1 MNFPEV
7 NHNVIIPHG
16 FHQTNPE
23 NGSAVRHKDTTM
35 AKNVSTEWV
44 VNAEPEAAYQQGP
57 YLWNSGPQ
65 NYLCF

>member
-35 AKNVSTEWV
+35 AKNVSTE
-44 VNAEPEAAYQQGP
+44 
-57 YLWNSGPQ
+57 
-65 NYLCF
+65 